1 MTRTSLNKDW
11 TVRIPVGAY
20 AAALAGSDDPDLRFG
35 AYALPAAR
43 KASKTSAR
51 ILSGW
56 LPHNRAIG
64 PHADCCRLSWLY
76 RCPACADDRASA
88 PSPDVPSGFDPAVR
102 SLLAFFV
109 ERSIS

>member
-51 ILSGW
+51 ILK
-56 LPHNRAIG
+56 
-64 PHADCCRLSWLY
+64 RL
-76 RCPACADDRASA
+76 AT
-88 PSPDVPSGFDPAVR
+88 V
-102 SLLAFFV
+102 
-109 ERSIS
+109 

>member
-1 MTRTSLNKDW
+1 LIRQIGIGPVVAMNKDW

-51 ILSGW
+51 ILK
-56 LPHNRAIG
+56 
-64 PHADCCRLSWLY
+64 RL
-76 RCPACADDRASA
+76 ATA
-88 PSPDVPSGFDPAVR
+88 
-102 SLLAFFV
+102 
-109 ERSIS
+109 

>member
-1 MTRTSLNKDW
+1 VVAMNKDW

-51 ILSGW
+51 ILK
-56 LPHNRAIG
+56 
-64 PHADCCRLSWLY
+64 RL
-76 RCPACADDRASA
+76 ATA
-88 PSPDVPSGFDPAVR
+88 
-102 SLLAFFV
+102 
-109 ERSIS
+109 

>member
-1 MTRTSLNKDW
+1 MEVDAGCTTVLIRFFDSSDRHWAGGGMNKDW

-51 ILSGW
+51 ILK
-56 LPHNRAIG
+56 
-64 PHADCCRLSWLY
+64 RL
-76 RCPACADDRASA
+76 ATA
-88 PSPDVPSGFDPAVR
+88 
-102 SLLAFFV
+102 
-109 ERSIS
+109 